1 MAWSDMLGDMK
12 GQLESAKS
20 QMSNQI
26 SGIEGPEELKEI
38 HMPEFPDVSKMSG
51 SEMSQRIS
59 QATDG
64 NINVKPS
71 TIDGIKNFAKGMK
84 LNMPESKIETPGRS
98 VEIGGMKFD
107 IKSIKLG
114 GAEGIN
120 LDVSEIK
127 LNQEQGKGVMEQFT
141 GGKSME
147 EIENLDF
154 ENMTPEE
161 QQAKIDE
168 IMNQQNKGM
177 DMNNMEA
184 SMKPKFDD
192 GTQKV
197 IDMFT
202 KGKGLK

>member
-1 MAWSDMLGDMK
+1 MALSDILGDMK
-12 GQLESAKS
+12 GQIDNAKS
-20 QMSNQI
+20 QFSNQI
-26 SGIEGPEELKEI
+26 SGAQAPEELKEI
-38 HMPEFPDVSKMSG
+38 HMPEFPDVSNMSG
-51 SEMSQRIS
+51 SDMSQRIS
-59 QATDG
+59 QVTDG
-64 NINVKPS
+64 NVNIKPS
-71 TIDGIKNFAKGMK
+71 TIDGIMGFAKGMK
-84 LNMPESKIETPGRS
+84 LNLPKAEIKTPGKS

-114 GAEGIN
+114 GPEGIN
-120 LDVSEIK
+120 LDASEIG
-127 LNQEQGKGVMEQFT
+127 LNQEQGKGIMEQYT

-147 EIENLDF
+147 EIENMDF

-168 IMNQQNKGM
+168 IMNRQNQGM

-184 SMKPKFDD
+184 SMKPKFDE

>member
-1 MAWSDMLGDMK
+1 MAWSDMLGEMK
-12 GQLESAKS
+12 GKLDSAKNE
-20 QMSNQI
+20 MSNQI
-26 SGIEGPEELKEI
+26 SSAQGPEELKQI
-38 HMPEFPDVSKMSG
+38 HIPEFPDVSKMTS
-51 SEMSQRIS
+51 SDMSQRIS
-59 QATDG
+59 QVTDG
-64 NINVKPS
+64 NINISAS
-71 TIDGIKNFAKGMK
+71 TIDGIKNFGKGLK
-84 LNMPESKIETPGRS
+84 LNLPEKKIETPGRS
-98 VEIGGMKFD
+98 VSIGGMKFD
-107 IKSIKLG
+107 IKSVKLG
-114 GAEGIN
+114 GPEGIN
-120 LDVSEIK
+120 LDGSDIK
-127 LNQEQGKGVMEQFT
+127 LSQEQGKGVMEQFT

>member
-12 GQLESAKS
+12 GQLESAKN

-26 SGIEGPEELKEI
+26 SGVEAPEELKQVHI
-38 HMPEFPDVSKMSG
+38 PEFPDVSKMTS
-51 SEMSQRIS
+51 SDMSQRIS

-71 TIDGIKNFAKGMK
+71 TIDGIRNFGKGLK
-84 LNMPESKIETPGRS
+84 LNLPEKKIETPGRS
-98 VEIGGMKFD
+98 VSIGGMKFD
-107 IKSIKLG
+107 IKSVKIS
-114 GAEGIN
+114 GAGTMDP
-120 LDVSEIK
+120 LDIK
-127 LNQEQGKGVMEQFT
+127 LNQEQGKGMMEQFT

-147 EIENLDF
+147 QIENMDF

-184 SMKPKFDD
+184 SMKPKFDE

>member
-1 MAWSDMLGDMK
+1 MAWSDMLGEMK
-12 GQLESAKS
+12 GKLDSAKNE
-20 QMSNQI
+20 MSNQL
-26 SGIEGPEELKEI
+26 SSAQGPEELKQLHI
-38 HMPEFPDVSKMSG
+38 PEFPDVSKMS
-51 SEMSQRIS
+51 SSDMSQTIS

-64 NINVKPS
+64 NVNISAS

-84 LNMPESKIETPGRS
+84 LDLPEKKIETPGRS
-98 VEIGGMKFD
+98 VSIGGMKFD
-107 IKSIKLG
+107 IKSVKLG
-114 GAEGIN
+114 GPEGIN
-120 LDVSEIK
+120 LDGSDIK
-127 LNQEQGKGVMEQFT
+127 LSQEQGKGMMEQFT

-168 IMNQQNKGM
+168 IMNQQNQGM
-177 DMNNMEA
+177 DMNNMET
-184 SMKPKFDD
+184 SMKPKFDE

>member
-12 GQLESAKS
+12 GQLESAKN

-26 SGIEGPEELKEI
+26 SGAQAPEELKEI

-51 SEMSQRIS
+51 SDMSQRIS
-59 QATDG
+59 QVTDG
-64 NINVKPS
+64 NINIKPS
-71 TIDGIKNFAKGMK
+71 TIDGIMGFAKGMK
-84 LNMPESKIETPGRS
+84 LNLPKAEIKTPGKS

-107 IKSIKLG
+107 IKSVKLG
-114 GAEGIN
+114 GPEGIN
-120 LDVSEIK
+120 LDASDIK
-127 LNQEQGKGVMEQFT
+127 LNQEQGKGMMEHFT

-147 EIENLDF
+147 EIENMDF

-168 IMNQQNKGM
+168 IMNQQSQGM
-177 DMNNMEA
+177 DANNMEA
-184 SMKPKFDD
+184 SMKPKFDE

>member
-1 MAWSDMLGDMK
+1 MALSDILGDMK
-12 GQLESAKS
+12 SKLDSAKNE
-20 QMSNQI
+20 MSNQI
-26 SGIEGPEELKEI
+26 SSAQGPEELKEI

-51 SEMSQRIS
+51 SDMSQRIS
-59 QATDG
+59 QVTDG
-64 NINVKPS
+64 NINIKPS
-71 TIDGIKNFAKGMK
+71 TIDGIMGFAKGMK
-84 LNMPESKIETPGRS
+84 LNLPKAEIKTPGKS
-98 VEIGGMKFD
+98 VSIGGMKFD
-107 IKSIKLG
+107 IKSVKINDT
-114 GAEGIN
+114 GID
-120 LDVSEIK
+120 LDGSDIK
-127 LNQEQGKGVMEQFT
+127 LNQDQGKGVMEQFT

-147 EIENLDF
+147 EIENMDF

-184 SMKPKFDD
+184 NMKPKFDD

>member
-26 SGIEGPEELKEI
+26 SGIEGPEELKEM

-51 SEMSQRIS
+51 SDMSQRIS

-64 NINVKPS
+64 NINVNPS

-84 LNMPESKIETPGRS
+84 LNMPEKKIETPGRS
-98 VEIGGMKFD
+98 VSIGGMKFD
-107 IKSIKLG
+107 IKSVKLG
-114 GAEGIN
+114 GPEGIN
-120 LDVSEIK
+120 LDASDIK

-147 EIENLDF
+147 EIEN
-154 ENMTPEE
+154 MTPEE

-177 DMNNMEA
+177 DINNMEA

>member
-1 MAWSDMLGDMK
+1 MALSDILGDMK
-12 GQLESAKS
+12 GQIDNAKS
-20 QMSNQI
+20 QFSNQI
-26 SGIEGPEELKEI
+26 SGAQAPEELKGV
-38 HMPEFPDVSKMSG
+38 HMPEFPDVSNMSG
-51 SEMSQRIS
+51 SDMSQRIS
-59 QATDG
+59 QVTDG
-64 NINVKPS
+64 NINIKPS
-71 TIDGIKNFAKGMK
+71 TIDGIMGFAKGMK
-84 LNMPESKIETPGRS
+84 LNLPKAEIKTPGKS

-107 IKSIKLG
+107 IKSVKLG
-114 GAEGIN
+114 GPEGIN
-120 LDVSEIK
+120 LDASEIG

-147 EIENLDF
+147 QIENMDF

>member
-12 GQLESAKS
+12 GKLESAKNE
-20 QMSNQI
+20 MSNQM
-26 SGIEGPEELKEI
+26 SGVQAPEELKQVHI
-38 HMPEFPDVSKMSG
+38 PEFPDVSKMS
-51 SEMSQRIS
+51 SSDMAQRIS

-64 NINVKPS
+64 NVNINAS
-71 TIDGIKNFAKGMK
+71 TIDGIRNFGKGLK
-84 LNMPESKIETPGRS
+84 LNLPEKKIETPGRS
-98 VEIGGMKFD
+98 VSIGGMKFD
-107 IKSIKLG
+107 IKSVKLG
-114 GAEGIN
+114 GPEGIN
-120 LDVSEIK
+120 LDASDIK
-127 LNQEQGKGVMEQFT
+127 LNQEQGKGIMEQFT

-147 EIENLDF
+147 QIENMDF

-168 IMNQQNKGM
+168 IMNQQSQGM
-177 DMNNMEA
+177 KSDDMAA

>member
-51 SEMSQRIS
+51 SDMSQRIS

-71 TIDGIKNFAKGMK
+71 TIDGIMGFAKGMK

-98 VEIGGMKFD
+98 VSIGGMKFD

-114 GAEGIN
+114 GPEGIN
-120 LDVSEIK
+120 LDASEIK
-127 LNQEQGKGVMEQFT
+127 LNQEQGKDVMEQFT

-147 EIENLDF
+147 EIENMDF

>member
-1 MAWSDMLGDMK
+1 MAWSDMLGDIK
-12 GQLESAKS
+12 GKLESAKNE
-20 QMSNQI
+20 MSNQI
-26 SGIEGPEELKEI
+26 SGAQAPEELKQVHI
-38 HMPEFPDVSKMSG
+38 PEFPDVSKMS
-51 SEMSQRIS
+51 SSDMSQRIS

-64 NINVKPS
+64 NINISAS

-84 LNMPESKIETPGRS
+84 LNLPESKIETPGRS
-98 VEIGGMKFD
+98 VSIGGMKFD
-107 IKSIKLG
+107 IKSVKLG
-114 GAEGIN
+114 GPEGIN
-120 LDVSEIK
+120 LDASEIN
-127 LNQEQGKGVMEQFT
+127 LNQEQGKGMMEQFT

-147 EIENLDF
+147 QIENMDF

-168 IMNQQNKGM
+168 IMNSQSQGM
-177 DMNNMEA
+177 KSDDMAGN
-184 SMKPKFDD
+184 MKPKFDA

>member
-12 GQLESAKS
+12 GKLESAKNE
-20 QMSNQI
+20 MSNQI
-26 SGIEGPEELKEI
+26 SGAQAPGELKQVHI
-38 HMPEFPDVSKMSG
+38 PEFPDVSKMTS
-51 SEMSQRIS
+51 SDMSQRIS

-71 TIDGIKNFAKGMK
+71 TIDDIKSFGKGLK
-84 LNMPESKIETPGRS
+84 LNLPEKKIETPGRS
-98 VEIGGMKFD
+98 VSIGGMKFD
-107 IKSIKLG
+107 IKSVKLG
-114 GAEGIN
+114 GPVGVDP
-120 LDVSEIK
+120 LDIK

-147 EIENLDF
+147 QIENMDF

-168 IMNQQNKGM
+168 IMNSQSQGM
-177 DMNNMEA
+177 KTDDMSAN
-184 SMKPKFDD
+184 MKPKFDA

>member
-12 GQLESAKS
+12 GKLESAKNE
-20 QMSNQI
+20 MSNQM
-26 SGIEGPEELKEI
+26 SGVQAPEELKQVHI
-38 HMPEFPDVSKMSG
+38 PEFPDVSKMS
-51 SEMSQRIS
+51 SSDMAQRIS

-64 NINVKPS
+64 NVNISAS
-71 TIDGIKNFAKGMK
+71 TIDGIRNFGKGLK
-84 LNMPESKIETPGRS
+84 LNLPEKKIETPGRS
-98 VEIGGMKFD
+98 VSIGGMKFD
-107 IKSIKLG
+107 IKSVKLG
-114 GAEGIN
+114 GPEGIN
-120 LDVSEIK
+120 LDASDIK
-127 LNQEQGKGVMEQFT
+127 LNQEQGNGIMEQFT

-147 EIENLDF
+147 QIENMDF

-168 IMNQQNKGM
+168 IMNQQSQGM
-177 DMNNMEA
+177 KSDDMAA

>member
-1 MAWSDMLGDMK
+1 MAWSDMLGEMK
-12 GQLESAKS
+12 GKLDSAKNE
-20 QMSNQI
+20 MSNQL
-26 SGIEGPEELKEI
+26 SSAQGPEELKQI
-38 HMPEFPDVSKMSG
+38 HIPEFPDVSKMS
-51 SEMSQRIS
+51 SSDMSQRIS
-59 QATDG
+59 QVTDG
-64 NINVKPS
+64 NVNISAS

-84 LNMPESKIETPGRS
+84 LNLPEKKIETPGRS
-98 VEIGGMKFD
+98 VSIGGMKFD
-107 IKSIKLG
+107 IKSVKLG
-114 GAEGIN
+114 GPEGIN
-120 LDVSEIK
+120 LDGSDIK
-127 LNQEQGKGVMEQFT
+127 LSQEQGKGMMEQFT

-147 EIENLDF
+147 QIENMDF

-168 IMNQQNKGM
+168 IMNQQNQGM

>member
-12 GQLESAKS
+12 GQIDNAKS
-20 QMSNQI
+20 QFSNQI
-26 SGIEGPEELKEI
+26 SGAQGPEELKEI

-71 TIDGIKNFAKGMK
+71 TIDGIKIFAKGMK
-84 LNMPESKIETPGRS
+84 LNMPEKKIETPGRS
-98 VEIGGMKFD
+98 VSIGGMKFD
-107 IKSIKLG
+107 IKSINITNNPTIDPLNI
-114 GAEGIN
+114 E
-120 LDVSEIK
+120 
-127 LNQEQGKGVMEQFT
+127 LNQEQGKNMMEQFT

-147 EIENLDF
+147 EIENGDF

-168 IMNQQNKGM
+168 IMNQQNQTMKPE
-177 DMNNMEA
+177 DMANN
-184 SMKPKFDD
+184 MKPKFDD

>member
-12 GQLESAKS
+12 GKLDSAKNE
-20 QMSNQI
+20 MSNQI
-26 SGIEGPEELKEI
+26 SSAQGPEELKQI
-38 HMPEFPDVSKMSG
+38 HIPEFPDVSKMS
-51 SEMSQRIS
+51 SSDMSQRIS
-59 QATDG
+59 QVTDG
-64 NINVKPS
+64 NINISAS

-84 LNMPESKIETPGRS
+84 LNLPEKKIETPGRS
-98 VEIGGMKFD
+98 VSIGGMKFD
-107 IKSIKLG
+107 IKSVKLG
-114 GAEGIN
+114 GPEGIN
-120 LDVSEIK
+120 LDGSDIK
-127 LNQEQGKGVMEQFT
+127 LSQEQGKGMMEQFT

-168 IMNQQNKGM
+168 IMNQQNQGM
-177 DMNNMEA
+177 DMNNMET
-184 SMKPKFDD
+184 SMKPKFDE

>member
-51 SEMSQRIS
+51 SDMSQRIS

-71 TIDGIKNFAKGMK
+71 TIDGIVGFAKGMK
-84 LNMPESKIETPGRS
+84 LNMPEKKIETPGRS
-98 VEIGGMKFD
+98 VSIGGMKFD

-114 GAEGIN
+114 GLEGIN
-120 LDVSEIK
+120 LDASEIK

-168 IMNQQNKGM
+168 IMNQQNQTMKPE
-177 DMNNMEA
+177 DMANN
-184 SMKPKFDD
+184 MKPKFDD

>member
-12 GQLESAKS
+12 GKLESAKNE
-20 QMSNQI
+20 MSNQI
-26 SGIEGPEELKEI
+26 SGAQVPEELKQVHI
-38 HMPEFPDVSKMSG
+38 PEFPDVSKMTS
-51 SEMSQRIS
+51 SDMSQRIS

-64 NINVKPS
+64 NVNISAS

-84 LNMPESKIETPGRS
+84 LNLPEKKIETPGRS
-98 VEIGGMKFD
+98 VSIGGMKFD
-107 IKSIKLG
+107 IKSVKISG
-114 GAEGIN
+114 TGTMDP
-120 LDVSEIK
+120 LDIK
-127 LNQEQGKGVMEQFT
+127 LNQEQGKGMMEQFT

-147 EIENLDF
+147 QIENMDF

-168 IMNQQNKGM
+168 IMNQQSQGM
-177 DMNNMEA
+177 KPDDMTA

-202 KGKGLK
+202 KGKGLR

>member
-51 SEMSQRIS
+51 SDMSQRIS

-71 TIDGIKNFAKGMK
+71 TIDGIMGFAKGMK
-84 LNMPESKIETPGRS
+84 LNMPEKKIETPGRS
-98 VEIGGMKFD
+98 VSIGGMKFD
-107 IKSIKLG
+107 IKSVKLG
-114 GAEGIN
+114 GPEGIN
-120 LDVSEIK
+120 LDGSDIK
-127 LNQEQGKGVMEQFT
+127 LNQEQGKGMMEQFT

-168 IMNQQNKGM
+168 IMNQQNKDM

>member
-20 QMSNQI
+20 QFSNQI
-26 SGIEGPEELKEI
+26 SGAQAPEELKEI

-51 SEMSQRIS
+51 SDMSQRIS

-71 TIDGIKNFAKGMK
+71 TIDGIVDFAKGIK
-84 LNMPESKIETPGRS
+84 LNLPKAEIKTPGKS

-114 GAEGIN
+114 GPEGIN
-120 LDVSEIK
+120 LDASEIK
-127 LNQEQGKGVMEQFT
+127 LNQEHGKGIMEQFT

-147 EIENLDF
+147 EIENMDF

>member
-1 MAWSDMLGDMK
+1 MG
-12 GQLESAKS
+12 
-20 QMSNQI
+20 
-26 SGIEGPEELKEI
+26 
-38 HMPEFPDVSKMSG
+38 
-51 SEMSQRIS
+51 
-59 QATDG
+59 
-64 NINVKPS
+64 
-71 TIDGIKNFAKGMK
+71 FAKGMK
-84 LNMPESKIETPGRS
+84 LNLPKAEIKTPGKS

-114 GAEGIN
+114 GPEGIN
-120 LDVSEIK
+120 LDASEIG
-127 LNQEQGKGVMEQFT
+127 LNQEQGKGMMEQFT

-168 IMNQQNKGM
+168 IMNQQQQGM
-177 DMNNMEA
+177 KPDDMAN

-202 KGKGLK
+202 KGKGFK

>member
-12 GQLESAKS
+12 GKLESAKNE
-20 QMSNQI
+20 MSNQM
-26 SGIEGPEELKEI
+26 SGAQAPEELKQVHI
-38 HMPEFPDVSKMSG
+38 PEFPDVSKMS
-51 SEMSQRIS
+51 SSDMAQRIS

-64 NINVKPS
+64 NVNIDAS
-71 TIDGIKNFAKGMK
+71 TIDGIRNFGKGLK
-84 LNMPESKIETPGRS
+84 LNLPEKKIETPGRS
-98 VEIGGMKFD
+98 VSIGGMKFD
-107 IKSIKLG
+107 IKSVKLG
-114 GAEGIN
+114 GPEGIN
-120 LDVSEIK
+120 LDASDIK
-127 LNQEQGKGVMEQFT
+127 LNQEQGKGMMEQFT

-147 EIENLDF
+147 QIENMDF

-168 IMNQQNKGM
+168 IMNQQSQGM
-177 DMNNMEA
+177 KSDDMAA

>member
-12 GQLESAKS
+12 GKLESAKNE
-20 QMSNQI
+20 MSNQI
-26 SGIEGPEELKEI
+26 SGVQAPEELKQVHI
-38 HMPEFPDVSKMSG
+38 PEFPDVSKMS
-51 SEMSQRIS
+51 SSDMAQRIR

-64 NINVKPS
+64 NVNIDAS
-71 TIDGIKNFAKGMK
+71 TIDGIKNFGKGLK
-84 LNMPESKIETPGRS
+84 LNLPEKKIETPGRS
-98 VEIGGMKFD
+98 VSIGGMKFD
-107 IKSIKLG
+107 IKSVKLG
-114 GAEGIN
+114 GPEGIN
-120 LDVSEIK
+120 LDASDIK
-127 LNQEQGKGVMEQFT
+127 LNQEQGKGMMEQFT

-147 EIENLDF
+147 QIENMDF

-168 IMNQQNKGM
+168 IMNQQTQGM
-177 DMNNMEA
+177 KSDDMAA

>member
-12 GQLESAKS
+12 GKLESAKNE
-20 QMSNQI
+20 MSNQI
-26 SGIEGPEELKEI
+26 SSAQAPEELKQVHI
-38 HMPEFPDVSKMSG
+38 PEFPDVSKMS
-51 SEMSQRIS
+51 SSDMSQRIS

-64 NINVKPS
+64 NINISAS

-84 LNMPESKIETPGRS
+84 LNLPEKKIETPGRS
-98 VEIGGMKFD
+98 VSIGGMKFD
-107 IKSIKLG
+107 IKSVKLG
-114 GAEGIN
+114 GPEGIN
-120 LDVSEIK
+120 LDASEIN
-127 LNQEQGKGVMEQFT
+127 LNQEQGKGMMEQFT

-147 EIENLDF
+147 QIENMDF

-168 IMNQQNKGM
+168 IMNSQSQGM
-177 DMNNMEA
+177 KPDDMMGD
-184 SMKPKFDD
+184 MKPKFDS

>member
-12 GQLESAKS
+12 GKLESAKNE
-20 QMSNQI
+20 MSNQM
-26 SGIEGPEELKEI
+26 SGAQAPEELKQVHI
-38 HMPEFPDVSKMSG
+38 PEFPDVSKMS
-51 SEMSQRIS
+51 SSDMAQRIS

-64 NINVKPS
+64 NVNISAS
-71 TIDGIKNFAKGMK
+71 TIDGIRNFGKGLK
-84 LNMPESKIETPGRS
+84 LNLPEKKIETPGRS
-98 VEIGGMKFD
+98 VSIGGMKFD
-107 IKSIKLG
+107 IKSVKLG
-114 GAEGIN
+114 GPEGIN
-120 LDVSEIK
+120 LDASDIK
-127 LNQEQGKGVMEQFT
+127 LNQEQGKGIMEQFT

-147 EIENLDF
+147 QIENMDF

-168 IMNQQNKGM
+168 IMNQQSQGM
-177 DMNNMEA
+177 KPDDMDA

>member
-38 HMPEFPDVSKMSG
+38 HMPEFPDMSKMSG
-51 SEMSQRIS
+51 SDMSQRIS

-84 LNMPESKIETPGRS
+84 LNMPEKKIETPGRS
-98 VEIGGMKFD
+98 VSIGGMKFD
-107 IKSIKLG
+107 IKSINITNNHT
-114 GAEGIN
+114 IN
-120 LDVSEIK
+120 PLNIE
-127 LNQEQGKGVMEQFT
+127 LNQEQGKGMMEQFT

-147 EIENLDF
+147 EIENGDF

-168 IMNQQNKGM
+168 IMNQQNQTMKPE
-177 DMNNMEA
+177 DMANN
-184 SMKPKFDD
+184 MKPKFDD

>member
-12 GQLESAKS
+12 SKLDSAKNE
-20 QMSNQI
+20 MSNQI
-26 SGIEGPEELKEI
+26 SGAQAPEELKQVHI
-38 HMPEFPDVSKMSG
+38 PEFPDVSKMTS
-51 SEMSQRIS
+51 SDMSQRIS

-64 NINVKPS
+64 NINISAS

-84 LNMPESKIETPGRS
+84 LNLPEKKIETPGRS
-98 VEIGGMKFD
+98 VSIGGMKFD
-107 IKSIKLG
+107 IKSVKLG
-114 GAEGIN
+114 GPEGIN
-120 LDVSEIK
+120 LDGSDIK
-127 LNQEQGKGVMEQFT
+127 LSQEQGKGMMEQFT

-147 EIENLDF
+147 QIENLDF

-168 IMNQQNKGM
+168 IMNQN
-177 DMNNMEA
+177 NNMKPDDMMGD
-184 SMKPKFDD
+184 MKPKFDS

>member
-12 GQLESAKS
+12 GKLDSAKNE
-20 QMSNQI
+20 MSNQL
-26 SGIEGPEELKEI
+26 STAQGPEELKQMHI
-38 HMPEFPDVSKMSG
+38 PEFPDVSKMS
-51 SEMSQRIS
+51 SSDMSQRIS

-64 NINVKPS
+64 NINISAS

-84 LNMPESKIETPGRS
+84 LDLPEKKIETPGRS
-98 VEIGGMKFD
+98 VSIGGMKFD
-107 IKSIKLG
+107 IKSVKLG
-114 GAEGIN
+114 GPEGIN
-120 LDVSEIK
+120 LDGSDIK
-127 LNQEQGKGVMEQFT
+127 LSQEEGKGMMEQFT

-147 EIENLDF
+147 QIENMDF

-168 IMNQQNKGM
+168 IMNQQNQGM
-177 DMNNMEA
+177 DMNNMES
-184 SMKPKFDD
+184 SMKPKFDE

-202 KGKGLK
+202 KGKGLR

>member
-51 SEMSQRIS
+51 SDMSQRIS
-59 QATDG
+59 QVTDG
-64 NINVKPS
+64 NINIKPS

-114 GAEGIN
+114 VAEGIN
-120 LDVSEIK
+120 LDASEIK

-192 GTQKV
+192 GTQKI

>member
-84 LNMPESKIETPGRS
+84 LNLPEKKIETPGRS
-98 VEIGGMKFD
+98 VSIGGMKFD
-107 IKSIKLG
+107 IKSVKLG
-114 GAEGIN
+114 GPEGIN
-120 LDVSEIK
+120 LDGSDIK
-127 LNQEQGKGVMEQFT
+127 LSQEQGKGMMEQFT

-147 EIENLDF
+147 QIENMDF

-168 IMNQQNKGM
+168 IMNQQNQGM

-184 SMKPKFDD
+184 SMKPKFDE

-202 KGKGLK
+202 KGKGLR

>member
-12 GQLESAKS
+12 GKLESAKNE
-20 QMSNQI
+20 MSNQI
-26 SGIEGPEELKEI
+26 SGAQAPEELKQVHI
-38 HMPEFPDVSKMSG
+38 PEFPDVSKMS
-51 SEMSQRIS
+51 SSDMSQRIS

-64 NINVKPS
+64 NINISAS

-84 LNMPESKIETPGRS
+84 LNLPEKKIETPGRS
-98 VEIGGMKFD
+98 VSIGGMKFD
-107 IKSIKLG
+107 IKSVNITNNPT
-114 GAEGIN
+114 IDP
-120 LDVSEIK
+120 LDIK
-127 LNQEQGKGVMEQFT
+127 LNQEQGKGMMEQFT

-147 EIENLDF
+147 QIENMDF

-168 IMNQQNKGM
+168 IMNQQSQGM
-177 DMNNMEA
+177 KADDMSA

>member
-26 SGIEGPEELKEI
+26 SGIEGPEELKEM

-51 SEMSQRIS
+51 SDMSQRIS

-71 TIDGIKNFAKGMK
+71 TIDGIMGFAKGMK
-84 LNMPESKIETPGRS
+84 LNMPEKKIETPGRS
-98 VEIGGMKFD
+98 VSIGGMKFD

-120 LDVSEIK
+120 LDASEIK

-168 IMNQQNKGM
+168 IMNQQNKGL

>member
-51 SEMSQRIS
+51 SDMSQRIS
-59 QATDG
+59 QVTDG
-64 NINVKPS
+64 NINIKPS
-71 TIDGIKNFAKGMK
+71 TIDGIVGFAKGMK
-84 LNMPESKIETPGRS
+84 LNMLESKIETPGRS
-98 VEIGGMKFD
+98 VSIGGMKFD
-107 IKSIKLG
+107 IKSVKLD

-120 LDVSEIK
+120 LDASEIK